1 MHKTFL
7 PLFIGSF
14 FLTLHAQETNATLK
28 AEISK
33 KQVQEQIERE
43 KKYAKEQV
51 FYQGSDYNL
60 SEAEVDKKSLSG
72 ISVMKP
78 DYDFDMDNVYSEEQ

>member
-1 MHKTFL
+1 MKKILL
-7 PLFIGSF
+7 PLFLGSF
-14 FLTLHAQETNATLK
+14 FLTLHAQENNSTIK
-28 AEISK
+28 AEIRK

-51 FYQGSDYNL
+51 FYQGDDYNL